1 MNSADSDDACQGK
14 CGSRITTA
22 VQHSYSY
29 LLLFIYNHYLDTV
42 YHFRSDTIML
52 DELQWIHNGDLS
64 RPVRST
70 SSSSAVPLAI
80 ENVQLSH
87 AGEYSC
93 RAVLN
98 NGSVVGPVSAGFLNV
113 AGEYSIF

>member
-1 MNSADSDDACQGK
+1 
-14 CGSRITTA
+14 
-22 VQHSYSY
+22 
-29 LLLFIYNHYLDTV
+29 
-42 YHFRSDTIML
+42 ML
-52 DELQWIHNGDLS
+52 DMLQWIHNGDLS
-64 RPVRST
+64 QPVRST
-70 SSSSAVPLAI
+70 SSSSALPLAI

-113 AGEYSIF
+113 AGEYSTGWGVTRVADVYTI